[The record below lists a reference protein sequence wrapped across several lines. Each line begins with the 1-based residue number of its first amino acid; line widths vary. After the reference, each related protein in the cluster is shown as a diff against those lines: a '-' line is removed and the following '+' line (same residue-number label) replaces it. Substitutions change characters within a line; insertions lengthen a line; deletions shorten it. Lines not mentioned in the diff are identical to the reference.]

1 MVGLNGPVGRSG
13 RDLGGGVSPGGCRLS
28 SPPLSGT
35 GMGRT
40 SGCQGALRFREV
52 GVRVWAIRLSRTIRG
67 HRPKSSLGDKILVIG
82 EGDYKNFFREGEGKH
97 FSGYGKDKGRKFSF
111 SRFFC
116 KNIGESK
123 LFNFFPVFFQKSSK
137 CFAVFPASGR
147 GELWEIL
154 FPCYWGGQK
163 LPLGGGLCFGGS
175 SYGNFPP
182 SPSPSPLCPV
192 PIVRS
197 RGR

>member
-1 MVGLNGPVGRSG
+1 MLVGLNGPVGRSG

-67 HRPKSSLGDKILVIG
+67 HRLKSSLGDKILVIG

-111 SRFFC
+111 SRFFLQKHWREQIVYFFSC
-116 KNIGESK
+116 FFSK
-123 LFNFFPVFFQKSSK
+123 IF
-137 CFAVFPASGR
+137 
-147 GELWEIL
+147 
-154 FPCYWGGQK
+154 
-163 LPLGGGLCFGGS
+163 
-175 SYGNFPP
+175 
-182 SPSPSPLCPV
+182 
-192 PIVRS
+192 
-197 RGR
+197 